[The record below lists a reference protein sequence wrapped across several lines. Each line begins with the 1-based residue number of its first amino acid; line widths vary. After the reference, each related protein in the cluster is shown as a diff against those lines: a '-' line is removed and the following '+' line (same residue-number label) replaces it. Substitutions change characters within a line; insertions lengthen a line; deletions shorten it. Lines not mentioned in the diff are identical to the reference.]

1 MKKIILF
8 LFCILFAQESYEG
21 QITFDYNGT
30 VDGSFTSI
38 VQDSIPI
45 GFAFNQEGADTSY
58 FIMGAFTEQEN
69 NEFDLFLAVL
79 QDTTFPV
86 QPRTWDIPGQGNLE
100 DPLSLESI
108 VIFIPELDS
117 VFVLDLIET
126 LTDTT
131 GSDSLA
137 LDSLFESLFFELND
151 NLYLGLPD
159 FFGNN
164 QGVLEISE
172 ISDSSLSG
180 DFYATLTKPVLT
192 WPLQSINI
200 DNGLFVFNEISLPVL
215 AVKSK
220 PKVPERLIL
229 FPAYPNPFNP
239 STTVR
244 FSVLDTKQP
253 LSLHIYD
260 IDGRLIETL
269 FSGYVMPGFHEV
281 QWNARQHPSGIYFAM
296 FRSGY
301 IMQSTKLILIK

>member
-1 MKKIILF
+1 
-8 LFCILFAQESYEG
+8 
-21 QITFDYNGT
+21 
-30 VDGSFTSI
+30 
-38 VQDSIPI
+38 
-45 GFAFNQEGADTSY
+45 
-58 FIMGAFTEQEN
+58 MGAFTEQEN

-108 VIFIPELDS
+108 VIVIPELDS

-131 GSDSLA
+131 GGDSLA
-137 LDSLFESLFFELND
+137 LDSLFESLFFELID
-151 NLYLGLPD
+151 IIYIGVDGVIEITDVTDSTVFGGLYDATWSEDEIEPIVMWKPVFSFIDINNGEFNFTKVTLPD
-159 FFGNN
+159 
-164 QGVLEISE
+164 
-172 ISDSSLSG
+172 LSI
-180 DFYATLTKPVLT
+180 KPR
-192 WPLQSINI
+192 SAI
-200 DNGLFVFNEISLPVL
+200 
-215 AVKSK
+215 
-220 PKVPERLIL
+220 PEMVTVY
-229 FPAYPNPFNP
+229 PAYPNPFNP
-239 STTVR
+239 FTTVR

-269 FSGYVMPGFHEV
+269 FSGYVMPGIHEV
-281 QWNARQHPSGIYFAM
+281 QWNAREHPSGIYFAM

>member
-1 MKKIILF
+1 MKIFIPF
-8 LFCILFAQESYEG
+8 IFCFCLAQESYTGE
-21 QITFDYNGT
+21 ITFDYNGT
-30 VDGSFTSI
+30 VSGSFTSI
-38 VQDSIPI
+38 IQDSIPI

-86 QPRTWDIPGQGNLE
+86 QPRTWDIPGQGNPL

-131 GSDSLA
+131 GGDSLA
-137 LDSLFESLFFELND
+137 LDSLFESLFFELSN

-180 DFYATLTKPVLT
+180 DFSSILTKPVLT

-200 DNGLFVFNEISLPVL
+200 DNGLFVFNKISLPVL

-220 PKVPERLIL
+220 PKIPERLIL

-239 STTVR
+239 VTTIR
-244 FSVLDTKQP
+244 FSIETYSNG
-253 LSLHIYD
+253 SLHTRIRSIHLRLYDFQFWIQNNICPCIYM
-260 IDGRLIETL
+260 TL
-269 FSGYVMPGFHEV
+269 
-281 QWNARQHPSGIYFAM
+281 
-296 FRSGY
+296 
-301 IMQSTKLILIK
+301 TDD

>member
-1 MKKIILF
+1 MKIFIPF
-8 LFCILFAQESYEG
+8 LFCILLAQESYEG
-21 QITFDYNGT
+21 EITFDYSGT
-30 VDGSFTSI
+30 ENGSFTSI
-38 VQDSIPI
+38 IQDSIPI

-86 QPRTWDIPGQGNLE
+86 QPRTWDIPGQGNPL

-131 GSDSLA
+131 GGDSLA
-137 LDSLFESLFFELND
+137 LDSLFESLFLELND

-180 DFYATLTKPVLT
+180 DFSSILTKPVLT

-200 DNGLFVFNEISLPVL
+200 DNGLFVFNKISLPVL

-220 PKVPERLIL
+220 PKVPERLRL

-296 FRSGY
+296 FRSGH

>member
-1 MKKIILF
+1 MKIFIPF
-8 LFCILFAQESYEG
+8 IFCFCLAQESYTGE
-21 QITFDYNGT
+21 ITFDYNGT
-30 VDGSFTSI
+30 VSGSFTSI
-38 VQDSIPI
+38 IQDSIPL

-86 QPRTWDIPGQGNLE
+86 QPRTWDIPGQGNPL

-131 GSDSLA
+131 GGDSLA

-200 DNGLFVFNEISLPVL
+200 DNGLFVFNKISLPVL

-220 PKVPERLIL
+220 PKIPERLLL
-229 FPAYPNPFNP
+229 FPSYPNPFNP

>member
-1 MKKIILF
+1 
-8 LFCILFAQESYEG
+8 
-21 QITFDYNGT
+21 
-30 VDGSFTSI
+30 
-38 VQDSIPI
+38 
-45 GFAFNQEGADTSY
+45 
-58 FIMGAFTEQEN
+58 MGAFTEQEN

-86 QPRTWDIPGQGNLE
+86 QPRTWDIPGQGNPL

-131 GSDSLA
+131 GGDSLA

-200 DNGLFVFNEISLPVL
+200 DNGLFVFNKISLPVL

>member
-1 MKKIILF
+1 MKIYIPF
-8 LFCILFAQESYEG
+8 IFCFCLAQESYTGE
-21 QITFDYNGT
+21 ITFDYNGT
-30 VDGSFTSI
+30 ESGSFTSI
-38 VQDSIPI
+38 IQDSIPI

-86 QPRTWDIPGQGNLE
+86 QPRTWDIPGQGNPL

-131 GSDSLA
+131 GGDSLA

-200 DNGLFVFNEISLPVL
+200 DNGLFVFNKISLPVL

-220 PKVPERLIL
+220 PKIPERLIL
-229 FPAYPNPFNP
+229 FPSYPNPFNP

-260 IDGRLIETL
+260 IDGRMIETL

>member
-1 MKKIILF
+1 MKIFIPF
-8 LFCILFAQESYEG
+8 IFCFCLAQESYTGE
-21 QITFDYNGT
+21 ITFDYNGT
-30 VDGSFTSI
+30 VSGSFTSI
-38 VQDSIPI
+38 IQDSIPI

-131 GSDSLA
+131 GGDSLA

-200 DNGLFVFNEISLPVL
+200 DNGLFVFNKISLPVL

-220 PKVPERLIL
+220 PKIPERLLL
-229 FPAYPNPFNP
+229 FPSYPNPFNP

-269 FSGYVMPGFHEV
+269 FSGYVMLGFHEV

>member
-1 MKKIILF
+1 MKIFIPF
-8 LFCILFAQESYEG
+8 IFCFCLAQESYTGE
-21 QITFDYNGT
+21 ITFDYNGT
-30 VDGSFTSI
+30 VSGSFTSI
-38 VQDSIPI
+38 IQDSIPI
-45 GFAFNQEGADTSY
+45 GFAFNQEGTDTSY
-58 FIMGAFTEQEN
+58 FIIGAFTEQEN

-86 QPRTWDIPGQGNLE
+86 QPRTWDIPGQGNPL

-131 GSDSLA
+131 GGDSLA

-200 DNGLFVFNEISLPVL
+200 DNGLFVFNKISLPVL

-220 PKVPERLIL
+220 PTVPERLIL

-260 IDGRLIETL
+260 IEGRLIETL

-281 QWNARQHPSGIYFAM
+281 QWNARQYPSGIYFAM
-296 FRSGY
+296 FRSGD

>member
-1 MKKIILF
+1 MKIYIPF
-8 LFCILFAQESYEG
+8 LFCILLAQESYEG
-21 QITFDYNGT
+21 EITFDYTGT
-30 VDGSFTSI
+30 ENGSFTSI
-38 VQDSIPI
+38 IQDSII
-45 GFAFNQEGADTSY
+45 TGFAYNQMGLDTSY
-58 FIMGAFTEQEN
+58 VVMMAITEQDE

-86 QPRTWDIPGQGNLE
+86 QPRTWDIPGQGNPL

-131 GSDSLA
+131 GGDSLA

-151 NLYLGLPD
+151 NLYLGLRNII
-159 FFGNN
+159 GNN

-200 DNGLFVFNEISLPVL
+200 DNGLFVFNKISLPVL

>member
-1 MKKIILF
+1 M
-8 LFCILFAQESYEG
+8 AQESYTGE
-21 QITFDYNGT
+21 ITFDYNGT
-30 VDGSFTSI
+30 VSGSFTSI
-38 VQDSIPI
+38 IQDSIPI

-86 QPRTWDIPGQGNLE
+86 QPRTWDIPGQGNPL

-131 GSDSLA
+131 GGDSLA

-200 DNGLFVFNEISLPVL
+200 DNGLFVFNKISLPVL

-220 PKVPERLIL
+220 PTVPERLIL

-281 QWNARQHPSGIYFAM
+281 QWNARQYPSGIYFAM
-296 FRSGY
+296 FRSGD

>member
-1 MKKIILF
+1 MKIFIPF
-8 LFCILFAQESYEG
+8 IFCFCLAQESYTGE
-21 QITFDYNGT
+21 ITFDYNGT
-30 VDGSFTSI
+30 VSGSFTSI
-38 VQDSIPI
+38 IQDSIPI

-58 FIMGAFTEQEN
+58 FIIGAFTEQEN

-86 QPRTWDIPGQGNLE
+86 QPRTWDIPGQGNPL

-131 GSDSLA
+131 GGDSLA

-200 DNGLFVFNEISLPVL
+200 DNGLFVFNKISLPVL

-220 PKVPERLIL
+220 PTVPERLIL

-281 QWNARQHPSGIYFAM
+281 QWNARQYPSGIYFAM
-296 FRSGY
+296 FRSGD

>member
-1 MKKIILF
+1 MKIFIPF
-8 LFCILFAQESYEG
+8 IFCFCLAQESYTGE
-21 QITFDYNGT
+21 ITFDYNGT
-30 VDGSFTSI
+30 VSGSFTSI
-38 VQDSIPI
+38 IQDSIPI

-86 QPRTWDIPGQGNLE
+86 QPRTWDIPGQGNPL

-131 GSDSLA
+131 GGDSLA

-200 DNGLFVFNEISLPVL
+200 DNGLFVFNKISLPVL

-220 PKVPERLIL
+220 PTVPERLIL

-244 FSVLDTKQP
+244 FSVLDTKQT

-260 IDGRLIETL
+260 IDGRMIETL

-281 QWNARQHPSGIYFAM
+281 QWNARQYPSGIYFAM
-296 FRSGY
+296 FRSGD

>member
-1 MKKIILF
+1 
-8 LFCILFAQESYEG
+8 
-21 QITFDYNGT
+21 
-30 VDGSFTSI
+30 
-38 VQDSIPI
+38 
-45 GFAFNQEGADTSY
+45 NQEGADTSY
-58 FIMGAFTEQEN
+58 FIMGAFTEQGN

-86 QPRTWDIPGQGNLE
+86 QPRTWDIPGQGNPL

-131 GSDSLA
+131 GGDSLA

-172 ISDSSLSG
+172 ISDSSFSG

-200 DNGLFVFNEISLPVL
+200 NNGLFVFNKISLPVL

-269 FSGYVMPGFHEV
+269 FSGYVMPGFHEF
-281 QWNARQHPSGIYFAM
+281 QWNARQYPSGIYFAM
-296 FRSGY
+296 FRSGD
-301 IMQSTKLILIK
+301 IMQTTKLILIK

>member
-1 MKKIILF
+1 MKIFTPF
-8 LFCILFAQESYEG
+8 LFCILLAQESYEG
-21 QITFDYNGT
+21 EITFDYTGT
-30 VDGSFTSI
+30 ENGSFTSI
-38 VQDSIPI
+38 IQDSIVT
-45 GFAFNQEGADTSY
+45 GFAYNQMGLDTSY
-58 FIMGAFTEQEN
+58 LVMMAITEQEE

-86 QPRTWDIPGQGNLE
+86 QPRTWDIPGQGNPL

-131 GSDSLA
+131 GGDSLA

-200 DNGLFVFNEISLPVL
+200 DNGLFVFNKISLPVL

-229 FPAYPNPFNP
+229 FPGYPNPFNP
-239 STTVR
+239 VTTIR
-244 FSVLDTKQP
+244 FSIETYSNG
-253 LSLHIYD
+253 SLHIFD
-260 IDGRLIETL
+260 ITGRMVELLINKP
-269 FSGYVMPGFHEV
+269 FSPGEYEV
-281 QWNARQHPSGIYFAM
+281 EWYAGEQPSGVYFAVLQ
-296 FRSGY
+296 SGHT
-301 IMQSTKLILIK
+301 MQSTKLILIK

>member
-1 MKKIILF
+1 MKIFIPF
-8 LFCILFAQESYEG
+8 IFCFCLAQESYTGE
-21 QITFDYNGT
+21 ITFDYNGT
-30 VDGSFTSI
+30 VSGSFTSI
-38 VQDSIPI
+38 IQDSIPI

-86 QPRTWDIPGQGNLE
+86 QPRTWDIPGQGNPL

-131 GSDSLA
+131 GGDSLA
-137 LDSLFESLFFELND
+137 LDSLFESLFLELND

-200 DNGLFVFNEISLPVL
+200 DNGLFVFNKISLPVL

-220 PKVPERLIL
+220 PTVPERLIL

-260 IDGRLIETL
+260 IDGRMIETL

-281 QWNARQHPSGIYFAM
+281 QWNARQYPSGIYFAM
-296 FRSGY
+296 FRSGD

>member
-1 MKKIILF
+1 MKKIIPF
-8 LFCILFAQESYEG
+8 LFCILFAQESYTGE
-21 QITFDYNGT
+21 ITFDYNGT
-30 VDGSFTSI
+30 VSGSFTSI
-38 VQDSIPI
+38 IQDSIPI

-86 QPRTWDIPGQGNLE
+86 QPRTWDIPGQGNPL

-131 GSDSLA
+131 GGDSLA

-172 ISDSSLSG
+172 ISDSSFSG

-200 DNGLFVFNEISLPVL
+200 DNGLFVFNKISLPVL

-229 FPAYPNPFNP
+229 FPSYPNPFNP

-281 QWNARQHPSGIYFAM
+281 QWNARQYPSGIYFAM
-296 FRSGY
+296 FRSGD

>member
-1 MKKIILF
+1 MKIFIPF
-8 LFCILFAQESYEG
+8 LFCILLAQESYEG
-21 QITFDYNGT
+21 EITFDYTGT
-30 VDGSFTSI
+30 ENGSFTSI
-38 VQDSIPI
+38 IQDSVVA
-45 GFAFNQEGADTSY
+45 GFAYNQEGADTSY
-58 FIMGAFTEQEN
+58 FIMGAFTEQGN

-86 QPRTWDIPGQGNLE
+86 QPRTWDIPGQGNPL

-131 GSDSLA
+131 GGDSLA

-172 ISDSSLSG
+172 ISDSSFSG

-200 DNGLFVFNEISLPVL
+200 NNGLFVFNKISLPVL

-269 FSGYVMPGFHEV
+269 FSGYVMPGFHEF
-281 QWNARQHPSGIYFAM
+281 QWNARQYPSGIYFAM
-296 FRSGY
+296 FRSGD
-301 IMQSTKLILIK
+301 IMQTTKLILIK

>member
-1 MKKIILF
+1 MKIFIPF
-8 LFCILFAQESYEG
+8 IFCFCLAQESYTGE
-21 QITFDYNGT
+21 ITFDYNGT
-30 VDGSFTSI
+30 VSGSFTSI
-38 VQDSIPI
+38 IQDSIPI

-86 QPRTWDIPGQGNLE
+86 QPRTWDIPGQGNPL

-131 GSDSLA
+131 GGDSLA

-200 DNGLFVFNEISLPVL
+200 DNGLFVFNKISLPVL

-220 PKVPERLIL
+220 PTVPERLIL

>member
-1 MKKIILF
+1 MKIFIPFILC
-8 LFCILFAQESYEG
+8 FCLAQESYTGE
-21 QITFDYNGT
+21 ITFDYNGT
-30 VDGSFTSI
+30 VSGSFTSI
-38 VQDSIPI
+38 IQDSIPI

-86 QPRTWDIPGQGNLE
+86 QPRTWDIPGQGNPL

-131 GSDSLA
+131 GGDSLA
-137 LDSLFESLFFELND
+137 LDSLFESLFLELND

-200 DNGLFVFNEISLPVL
+200 DNGLFVFNKISLPVL

-220 PKVPERLIL
+220 PTVPERLIL

-281 QWNARQHPSGIYFAM
+281 QWNARQYPSGIYFAM
-296 FRSGY
+296 FRSGD